1 MKFNSVEAFQAK
13 VTQTPEIEVDLADP
27 STQRS
32 SVIESNK
39 EYPPTQEV
47 ET

>member
-27 STQRS
+27 LDSA
-32 SVIESNK
+32 IECDRV
-39 EYPPTQEV
+39 Q
-47 ET
+47 